1 MSKIIRRSL
10 ALLLIFAFTLAS
22 VWTLDR
28 ILLIKRYDGV
38 KPMESFYAQ
47 KPGTVDVLLMGN
59 SHMGVHVDTA
69 TLWREYGISAFAL
82 WGGVQPMWN
91 SYYFLVEALKYQQ
104 PKAVVLEIGGL
115 SYDWEYADEATQLK
129 NVAGMHL
136 SLNKLEAIKA
146 TAPEDRWLS
155 LLLGLPLYHQR
166 YGELTQED
174 FEYFPWSAEL
184 INNKGSYA
192 LYGHG
197 DFDMADPAEIT
208 ELAQISDKSL
218 DYFMRIVS
226 LCLEEGIELIL
237 VKTPTV
243 DLEKYQPYSNAVTG
257 LAEELGLDFYDFN
270 KMAEETGIDGR
281 DFYYDTHLNLG
292 GARKLS
298 LSLGAILL
306 EKVELADHR
315 GDQAYFSW
323 DVNADNIEDGYLLD
337 ITETG
342 DYLAELKRGGRAVLL
357 IKNGDW
363 EKREPYLSFVKELA
377 QLGVAEDELLSE
389 NSGAWLISDCAA
401 GKVSPMGLEF
411 QLEDKSYLVDFQEL
425 NAVTENGSIVYSFR
439 DLGIT
444 MLVYDYS
451 GGKLLDM
458 VDFFHTQGFQLSRK

>member
-1 MSKIIRRSL
+1 MNKILKRSL
-10 ALLLIFAFTLAS
+10 ALLLIFALTLAT
-22 VWTLDR
+22 VWALDR

-47 KPGTVDVLLMGN
+47 EPGTVDVLLMGN

-91 SYYFLVEALKYQQ
+91 SYHFLVEALKYQQ

-136 SLNKLEAIKA
+136 SLNKLEAVKA
-146 TAPEDRWLS
+146 TAPEDRRVS

-174 FEYFPWSAEL
+174 FECFPWSAEL

-197 DFDMADPAEIT
+197 DFDMADPEEIT

-226 LCLEEGIELIL
+226 LCREKSIELIL

-243 DLEKYQPYSNAVTG
+243 DLEKYQPYSNAVAE
-257 LAEELGLDFYDFN
+257 LAEELELDFYDFN
-270 KMAEETGIDGR
+270 KMSEETGIDGR

-315 GDQAYFSW
+315 GDPAYFSW
-323 DVNADNIEDGYLLD
+323 DVNAEKIEDGYLLD
-337 ITETG
+337 ISEAE

-363 EKREPYLSFVKELA
+363 EKREPYLGFVKELA
-377 QLGVAEDELLSE
+377 QLGVPEEELLSE
-389 NSGAWLISDCAA
+389 DSGAWLISDCAA

-411 QLEDKSYLVDFQEL
+411 QLEDKKYLVDFQGL

-451 GGKLLDM
+451 RGKLLDM
-458 VDFFHTQGFQLSRK
+458 VDFLHTQGFELSRK